1 MTMRLVS
8 LRETTAEV
16 SILSAEGRIVRD
28 YLDGLR
34 ASKPKRGRKRTSES
48 INARLTAIDE
58 ELAAAD
64 PLNELKLVQER
75 MNLVDELEN
84 LDSGVDISSLEEAF
98 VKVAKGYSAR
108 QGISYA
114 AWRQVG
120 VEAGVLR
127 RAGIGRS

>member
-1 MTMRLVS
+1 MSADHKAALAVGR
-8 LRETTAEV
+8 
-16 SILSAEGRIVRD
+16 AEGRIVRD

-108 QGISYA
+108 QGLSYA

-127 RAGIGRS
+127 KAGIGRS

>member
-1 MTMRLVS
+1 MSEDHKAALAVGR
-8 LRETTAEV
+8 
-16 SILSAEGRIVRD
+16 AEGRIVRD

>member
-1 MTMRLVS
+1 
-8 LRETTAEV
+8 
-16 SILSAEGRIVRD
+16 
-28 YLDGLR
+28 
-34 ASKPKRGRKRTSES
+34 
-48 INARLTAIDE
+48 
-58 ELAAAD
+58 
-64 PLNELKLVQER
+64 

>member
-1 MTMRLVS
+1 MSADHKAALAVGR
-8 LRETTAEV
+8 
-16 SILSAEGRIVRD
+16 AEGRIVRD

-127 RAGIGRS
+127 KAGIGRS

>member
-1 MTMRLVS
+1 MSADHKAALAVGR
-8 LRETTAEV
+8 
-16 SILSAEGRIVRD
+16 AEGRIVRD